1 MLGSGRVKI
10 VQEVLGVVMRVQSV
24 FLDNVFS
31 INNGV
36 GNNGRGVKLVEE
48 KFVYYFLVFGINR
61 GP

>member
-24 FLDNVFS
+24 FLDNVLS

-36 GNNGRGVKLVEE
+36 GYNGRGVKLVEE
-48 KFVYYFLVFGINR
+48 KLVYYFLVFGINR

>member
-36 GNNGRGVKLVEE
+36 GYNGRGVKLVEE